1 MKRIFTICL
10 LLTLV
15 FGANAQVRKTWNFM
29 KGFSENTVAL
39 LAADAENWY
48 GDTKKVYTMGI
59 KQADNELTAMGEVIP
74 ETSGLLF
81 GAAGKTHIGLCL
93 TDGGTA
99 CKYEGAVLINGTKSG
114 DYFKMPKVGP
124 GSQVAISFYG
134 TKVERGIQVEGG
146 DFDQYVIN
154 VNNRLLNDSTQF
166 ANKDTTMAIIRISPE
181 APDSVQ
187 LTIKGSGNCEI
198 LSIVIDE
205 GDPLEEGANIG
216 YLYDSSYEGYSYD
229 ADLIP
234 QLVPAEY
241 TGIDVKDLTSATDVT
256 QFYGYDVLMV
266 SDAIAADHKFVPCIA
281 KLLGYVPMINM
292 NAKIYDTLGWGTTV
306 AKEGGLPFI
315 LSQGQ
320 ETSPLFSTLTI
331 GYDDNSLYLTNGV
344 AYGYTPTEG
353 SAVANDSVL
362 AYIDGIPAITR
373 HGQYEHND
381 YFLIPVGI
389 EGQAQMT
396 EDFVNLLNNVVEV
409 AKATKAEVTKAITPA
424 FIFEY
429 LDGQTMVTI
438 KQTNKGAVVRYTLD
452 GSQPDESSPV
462 YTEPFAVTTAA
473 TIKAYATCEGYDD
486 SEVAEAEVVIY
497 SQLQAPTISYEKQP
511 GKTLVTIASNAE
523 GASIRW
529 NILGSEEESE
539 SALYTGVITVTAEC
553 DITAFATI
561 ENKLN
566 SAATTLSIPVDY
578 ITVYT
583 DTLAHMD
590 SNLEEYGS
598 IDIIARSSYYDT
610 SNKLD
615 STYIETIKVWDEVLG
630 DSVNKDIYS
639 YEYAVKG
646 TLQYYDFNNGWA
658 VGSYGQWI
666 KNQKKAITNEIDADT
681 YGPVTP
687 FDLGYTANCL
697 SFYGAGTSYDPMTA
711 WLQTT
716 VKYQAPFDIVTY
728 LSAESGLNEA
738 VKIYVSA
745 DSITWTQID
754 SIGTTYNKQ
763 VTRCVTSYEGTDKV
777 YVKMDCATVTDKPKN
792 VKTLLFDVLLLK
804 PTPYAE
810 GIEEVIGE
818 TPATENCRVKGIYD
832 LTGRRMHVE
841 NVNMLPA
848 GFYIVDGK
856 KVIVK

>member
-15 FGANAQVRKTWNFM
+15 FGANAQVRKTWNFA

-39 LAADAENWY
+39 LTADTENWT
-48 GDTKKVYTMGI
+48 GTEKIYTMGI
-59 KQADNELTAMGEVIP
+59 KQADNELTAMGQVIP
-74 ETSGLLF
+74 ETAGLLF
-81 GAAGKTHIGLCL
+81 GAAGKKHIGLMV
-93 TDGGTA
+93 TNGATA
-99 CKYEGAVLINGTKSG
+99 CKYEGAVLINGSKSG
-114 DYFKMPKVGP
+114 DYFKIPKVGP

-134 TKVERGIQVEGG
+134 TKVERGINVEGG

-154 VNNRLLNDSTQF
+154 VNNRFINDSTQF

-187 LTIKGSGNCEI
+187 LTIKGAGNCEI
-198 LSIVIDE
+198 VSIVIDE
-205 GDPLEEGANIG
+205 GDPLDEGVSIG

-229 ADLIP
+229 TDLVP

-241 TGIDVKDLTSATDVT
+241 TAIDVKDLTDATDVT
-256 QFYGYDVLMV
+256 QFYTYDVLMV
-266 SDAIAADHKFVPCIA
+266 SDAIAADHDFVPCIA
-281 KLLGYVPMINM
+281 KLLGCVPMINM
-292 NAKIYDTLGWGTTV
+292 NAKIYDTLGWGTAV

-320 ETSPLFSTLTI
+320 ETSPLSSTLTI
-331 GYDDNSLYLTNGV
+331 GYDDNSLYLTNGT

-353 SAVANDSVL
+353 SAVANDSVM
-362 AYIDGIPAITR
+362 AYIDGIPAIAR

-462 YTEPFAVTTAA
+462 YTEPFAVTAA
-473 TIKAYATCEGYDD
+473 VTIKAYATCEGYYD
-486 SEVAEAEVVIY
+486 SDVAEAEVVIY
-497 SQLQAPTISYEKQP
+497 TQLQTPTISYEKQP
-511 GKTLVTIASNAE
+511 GKTLVIIASNDE
-523 GASIRW
+523 GANIRW
-529 NILGSEEESE
+529 NIVGSEEESE
-539 SALYTGVITVTAEC
+539 SALYTDVITVTTAC
-553 DITAFATI
+553 DITTFATA

-583 DTLAHMD
+583 DTLTHMD

-598 IDIIARSSYYDT
+598 SDVIKRSSYYDT

-639 YEYAVKG
+639 YTYAVKG
-646 TLQYYDFNNGWA
+646 TLQYHDFNNGWA

-666 KNQKKAITNEIDADT
+666 KNQKKAITNDIDAET
-681 YGPVTP
+681 YGPVNP
-687 FDLGYTANCL
+687 LELGYTANCL

-763 VTRCVTSYEGTDKV
+763 VLRCVTSYEGTDEV
-777 YVKMDCATVTDKPKN
+777 YVKMACATVTEKPKN

-818 TPATENCRVKGIYD
+818 TPATENSRIKGIYD